1 MGILMSKGA
10 CLVIKTAWSLVFI
23 VKFSLSNEIKNSFMR
38 IPFYQYYHDK
48 PTYKD
53 WNSKTSKKKKKK
65 KERTDFTFS
74 SQTIAVGCGPGT
86 FLNSTALVC
95 QKCPNGTF
103 SAHENARMCSTC
115 KRCMGRNNVMVKA
128 CTPTSDTKCECLPG
142 HYFNGFLICL
152 KCQPCKRGY
161 GFVKNCTATTNT
173 VCERCERVSP
183 KIL

>member
-1 MGILMSKGA
+1 
-10 CLVIKTAWSLVFI
+10 
-23 VKFSLSNEIKNSFMR
+23 MR
-38 IPFYQYYHDK
+38 IPFYQYCHDK

-65 KERTDFTFS
+65 KKKERTDFTFS
-74 SQTIAVGCGPGT
+74 LQTIAVGCGPGT